1 MNVTSIGPVPAPTPE
16 RRGINNRLLLALP
29 PATLDR
35 ILRVAEPVSL
45 VQGQRID
52 RADQPIMHIHFINRG
67 LVSIAKTLEDGRTV
81 EIGAIGIE
89 GVANL
94 LPFVGIHKAILDA
107 VVLIPG
113 TALRIGCDVM
123 RRELENDSAF
133 RQVVQNYVRF
143 GLSEL
148 ARHIVCG
155 RLHHI
160 EQRCCRWL
168 LIAHDHALSDEFPV
182 THESLAMMLGNQRA
196 GVSIA
201 MGSLVKAGL
210 IEHKRGT
217 VIIINRPGLE
227 AAACSCYR
235 EMQNEL
241 DEFLPPARGAGSEPN
256 RTNRP
261 MNLRGAAPESKA
273 VRQDGTRGSIVS

>member
-1 MNVTSIGPVPAPTPE
+1 MSISSITPLKTARHD

-29 PATLDR
+29 AATLDR
-35 ILRVAEPVSL
+35 ILRASEPVSL
-45 VQGQRID
+45 VRGQRID
-52 RADQPIMHIHFINRG
+52 CAGQPIKHIHFINRG

-107 VVLIPG
+107 VVQIPG
-113 TALRIGCDVM
+113 TALRMGCDAM
-123 RRELENDSAF
+123 GRELENDDAF
-133 RQVVQNYVRF
+133 RRVVQNYVRF

-148 ARHIVCG
+148 ARHIACG

-182 THESLAMMLGNQRA
+182 THESLAMMLGYQRA

-210 IEHKRGT
+210 IKHKRGT
-217 VIIINRPGLE
+217 VTIVDRPSLE
-227 AAACSCYR
+227 GASCDCYR
-235 EMQNEL
+235 EMQDEL
-241 DEFLPPARGAGSEPN
+241 DEILPPVESTARVLGIKQSERAG
-256 RTNRP
+256 RR
-261 MNLRGAAPESKA
+261 
-273 VRQDGTRGSIVS
+273 